1 MKLAELYALGS
12 ASKLDRPF
20 ISQTYYP
27 VSADKYICI
36 HSGGGNKD
44 ENNNNKF
51 PAKIYGLW
59 ADVISLIKPYL
70 DSNNISI
77 VQLGLGNEQPL
88 NNVINLLGKTN
99 IRQSAYIIQNS
110 LLLAGNDSSLA
121 HIAGALN
128 IDVCALY
135 GPTGEP
141 HEPYWKTDRSIMIH
155 SHRWGR
161 KPTFSSFEPGFP
173 TINLIKPE
181 TIAKSILEILEIEN
195 NITQST
201 ILVGDIYAAGVT
213 EINLIPNAILNP
225 ESVPA
230 PQINLRADLY
240 FDINYIVGNLQR
252 RKYILWLDREMD
264 LNVLKQLKPNIEV
277 IIYRVEE
284 DTDPKYLTKIQKLGI
299 PLHPYTKMS
308 PEDLNKIK
316 LDYLELPVINKHENI
331 SLDQIKDRIKNYN
344 NDLELKNDEFF
355 NQKIYYKSKK
365 HYLSDGKIYNSIT
378 DFYEQKSVN
387 NVDEYSIANFQDQNF
402 LNQINHF
409 LLYLPNA

>member
-1 MKLAELYALGS
+1 MKLLE
-12 ASKLDRPF
+12 
-20 ISQTYYP
+20 TYSNNLSIDINPKNKPILPTQYFP
-27 VSADKYICI
+27 TVDKYITI
-36 HSGGGNKD
+36 QNSSGM
-44 ENNNNKF
+44 
-51 PAKIYGLW
+51 PMAKNYGLW
-59 ADVISLIKPYL
+59 ADVINLIKPYL
-70 DSNNISI
+70 DKNNIEI
-77 VQLGLGNEQPL
+77 VQLGQGEVQPL
-88 NNVINLLGKTN
+88 NNVISLVNKTN
-99 IRQSAYIIQNS
+99 FAQSIYVLKNA
-110 LLLAGNDSSLA
+110 LLHVGNDSFCA
-121 HIAGALN
+121 HA
-128 IDVCALY
+128 CAEDTPCVILY
-135 GPTGEP
+135 GSTSVDC
-141 HEPYWKTDRSIMIH
+141 HSPYITHSKSKFIE
-155 SHRWGR
+155 SHRFGR
-161 KPTFSSFEPGFP
+161 NTSYQAQEAGFQ

-264 LNVLKQLKPNIEV
+264 LNILKQLKPNIEV

-409 LLYLPNA
+409 LLYLPNT